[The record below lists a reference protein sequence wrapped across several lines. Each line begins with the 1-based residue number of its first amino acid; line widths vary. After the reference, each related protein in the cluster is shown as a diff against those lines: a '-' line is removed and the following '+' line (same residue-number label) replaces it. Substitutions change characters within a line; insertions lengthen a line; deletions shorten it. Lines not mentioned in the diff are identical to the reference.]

1 MVVFQVLNLVSMITF
16 YSAYENGYV
25 KINMEEQE
33 FSVFVIWIII
43 ELNMIIYLI
52 VANIFVVLF
61 RSAVFRNITELW

>member
-1 MVVFQVLNLVSMITF
+1 MITF

-61 RSAVFRNITELW
+61 RAAIFRNITELW